1 MDKSSQFPP
10 YKTINRVI
18 STIIVGSNVF
28 GALLSYVYLALI
40 APPPTS
46 GMFLA
51 MGNVVAIIPT
61 VLGTLLLIFIGA
73 FFGRRSERYF
83 PLWYERLR
91 TGMTDK
97 EVPENVLR
105 EVLNYPF
112 VTLWI
117 SLSMW
122 FIAGLTFGYFLSGSL
137 RAFGGIFLVGG
148 VLTSATSFFMIE
160 LLWRRVT
167 PLFFPVGGASTVR
180 AARLSVLPRLLSTF
194 FLVSIYPLAMI
205 VLLSLDRAR
214 QLIGADAPQAI
225 LNNLYIAETFVFV
238 IGVAASVAL
247 AWLVTRSIVR
257 PLTDLQAGMEKVE
270 QNDLTVTVPVVS
282 NDEFGY
288 VTERFNHMVSGLRRG
303 ELLRN
308 LLNLYVS
315 PEVARE
321 ALERGAGL
329 GGQVVECTVL
339 FSDIRGFTTLSEKLP
354 PDQLMDLLN
363 RYMSRMVG
371 VIVANGGMVN
381 KFGGD
386 SLLAV
391 FGTPLNPLAEHAA
404 SAIRTALDMQ
414 ASLSEF
420 NAEQE
425 KNNGPVLHIGI
436 GVATGPVVAGNIGGE
451 GRIEYTVIGDTVNLA
466 SRLQDLTKELG
477 REILATGTAVQAAT
491 RSMSLAAEPLS
502 PDNVRGRSGAVKI
515 FAIISKL

>member
-1 MDKSSQFPP
+1 MDRTSQFPP
-10 YKTINRVI
+10 YKKVNRII
-18 STIIVGSNVF
+18 STIVVGSNVF

-40 APPPTS
+40 APPPS
-46 GMFLA
+46 DSLFLT
-51 MGNVVAIIPT
+51 MGSMLAFIPT
-61 VLGTLLLIFIGA
+61 VLGTLVLIFIGT
-73 FFGRRSERYF
+73 FFGRRSERFF
-83 PLWYERLR
+83 PAWYERLR
-91 TGMTDK
+91 NGMTDA
-97 EVPENVLR
+97 EVPETALR

-112 VTLWI
+112 VSLWI

-122 FIAGLTFGYFLSGSL
+122 FVAGITFGYFLSGSW

-148 VLTSATSFFMIE
+148 ILTSATSFFMIE
-160 LLWRRVT
+160 LLWRRVV
-167 PLFFPVGGASTVR
+167 PLFFPKGGASAIR
-180 AARLSVLPRLLSTF
+180 AARLPVLPRLLLTF
-194 FLVSIYPLAMI
+194 FLVSIYPLGMI

-214 QLIGADAPQAI
+214 QLVGAEDPQAI
-225 LNNLYIAETFVFV
+225 LRNLYVAEGFIFV

-257 PLTDLQAGMEKVE
+257 PLTDLQAGMEKVK
-270 QNDLTVTVPVVS
+270 QNDLSASVPLVS
-282 NDEFGY
+282 NDELGY
-288 VTERFNHMVSGLRRG
+288 VTERFNEMVSGLRRG

-308 LLNLYVS
+308 LLNIYVS

-339 FSDIRGFTTLSEKLP
+339 FSDIRGFTTLSEQLP
-354 PDQLMDLLN
+354 PDQLMELLN

-404 SAIRTALDMQ
+404 AGLRTALDMQ
-414 ASLSEF
+414 ASLVEF

-425 KNNGPVLHIGI
+425 KTGGPLLHIGI

-477 REILATGTAVQAAT
+477 RDILANGASVQAAT
-491 RSMSLAAEPLS
+491 RSISLAAEPLES
-502 PDNVRGRSGAVKI
+502 DSVRGRSGQVKI
-515 FAIISKL
+515 FAIISTL